1 MKKLTASDFN
11 ILSNE
16 EMVDLF
22 PPIFIEMVECIG
34 LDNTLLVVN
43 SFGGLDFPMP
53 RGFNDCK
60 RGQKLIDCL
69 GHDVAMRFMGVFGGG
84 RLYIPRCDDALR
96 EVRNRKFCK
105 VIDDAIRAGHSKTN
119 AVQSYAY
126 EFGLGERN
134 AYKILKRYKPAR
146 FATKSPK
153 TTNPA

>member
-22 PPIFIEMVECIG
+22 PPIFIEMVDCIG
-34 LDNTLLVVN
+34 LDNALAVVN
-43 SFGGLDFPMP
+43 QFGGTDFAMP
-53 RGFNDCK
+53 RGLSESK
-60 RGQKLIDCL
+60 RGQKFIDCL

-96 EVRNRKFCK
+96 EVRNPKFCK

-134 AYKILKRYKPAR
+134 AYKVLNKYNPARPATKAPKTRKPA
-146 FATKSPK
+146 
-153 TTNPA
+153 

>member
-34 LDNTLLVVN
+34 LDNALLVVN
-43 SFGGLDFPMP
+43 SFGGTDFAMP
-53 RGFNDCK
+53 RGLIESK

-69 GHDVAMRFMGVFGGG
+69 GHDVAMRFMGAFGSD

-126 EFGLGERN
+126 EFGFSERN
-134 AYKILKRYKPAR
+134 AYKVLKKYNVACLATKALKTRKPA
-146 FATKSPK
+146 
-153 TTNPA
+153 

>member
-22 PPIFIEMVECIG
+22 PPIFIEIVECIG

-43 SFGGLDFPMP
+43 SFGGLDFPLP

-69 GHDVAMRFMGVFGGG
+69 GHDVAMRFMGVFGGE

-96 EVRNRKFCK
+96 VVRNRNFCK
-105 VIDDAIRAGHSKTN
+105 VIDDAMHAGQGKKD

-126 EFGLGERN
+126 EFGFSERN
-134 AYKILKRYKPAR
+134 AYKVLKKYNVAFIAAKAPRTRKPA
-146 FATKSPK
+146 
-153 TTNPA
+153 